1 MLIQGWKIK
10 TLKKRGRSDILVLS
24 SLLSLL
30 SLSLIFT
37 GENKISYNDSNIN
50 NNRHND
56 KQTTRIASVTIKGC
70 QYLKSFIQ
78 NKEYLCVSL
87 KSWQVNMT

>member
-1 MLIQGWKIK
+1 MG
-10 TLKKRGRSDILVLS
+10 GVSDIRVWNS
-24 SLLSLL
+24 RQSLL
-30 SLSLIFT
+30 SLSLVFT

-50 NNRHND
+50 NNGHND
-56 KQTTRIASVTIKGC
+56 KRTTRIASVTIKGC
-70 QYLKSFIQ
+70 QYLNSFIQ